1 MCNYVNDKLNGE
13 YKRYYS
19 NGQLHII
26 CTYVNDLENGI
37 YKEYYDNSNHNNLL
51 KTYSIGEL
59 KEIYNCVN
67 GKKEDGTTISIINRF
82 KYCYE

>member
-26 CTYVNDLENGI
+26 CTYIDDLENGI
-37 YKEYYDNSNHNNLL
+37 YKEYYDNLL
-51 KTYSIGEL
+51 KKDSIGDL
-59 KEIYNCVN
+59 KEMCNCVN

>member
-26 CTYVNDLENGI
+26 CTYVNDLENGT
-37 YKEYYDNSNHNNLL
+37 YKEYLL
-51 KTYSIGEL
+51 KTDSIGEL
-59 KEIYNCVN
+59 KEICNCVN